1 MATYLNDNFQVDLE
15 ETFGKEFGKDR
26 LKPYRAR
33 RLPCSGDSP
42 RDGVGIT
49 SAECSVQTLNGRDP
63 VPDAARGGWF
73 ARRVETQKLR
83 AGQGAGPGVV
93 AGPLRGERPWGCVQ
107 GMAAPGAAQGEAP
120 GAAMPPTLA
129 MVPVPLIPPNQVKN
143 GFHTKTWGDGSKY
156 APLHA

>member
-1 MATYLNDNFQVDLE
+1 M
-15 ETFGKEFGKDR
+15 
-26 LKPYRAR
+26 RA
-33 RLPCSGDSP
+33 
-42 RDGVGIT
+42 
-49 SAECSVQTLNGRDP
+49 
-63 VPDAARGGWF
+63 
-73 ARRVETQKLR
+73 
-83 AGQGAGPGVV
+83 
-93 AGPLRGERPWGCVQ
+93 